1 MYDRSYGSK
10 YDGSLSTT
18 EIAKRIRADIKAAV
32 AAGELPGKPVSYSV
46 RSAYFSGGSSIDV
59 TIRDLPNAFLPEG
72 EHRVGGRKP
81 WLSEEASAVLEKVEA
96 IHWAYNHNGSEVQVD
111 YFDVNYYGHVE
122 IESESSRDF
131 RLREAERAKLPKPAK
146 PVCEFCNKPIRTR
159 HPFTHYNNCAP
170 AIAAMRAR
178 VAAKVAAAR
187 EESNA

>member
-1 MYDRSYGSK
+1 MYERSYGSK

-59 TIRDLPNAFLPEG
+59 TIRDLPDAFVPEG
-72 EHRVGGRKP
+72 ERDRIERKSWLTREAFRV
-81 WLSEEASAVLEKVEA
+81 LSVVEA
-96 IHWAYNHNGSEVQVD
+96 IHWAYNHNGSESQVD

-146 PVCEFCNKPIRTR
+146 PICEFCHKPIRTR
-159 HPFTHYNNCAP
+159 HPFTHYNNCEP

-178 VAAKVAAAR
+178 VAALTAAR
-187 EESNA
+187 SNA